1 MLKGLRKK
9 ANVLSL
15 GAISHPDDHTS
26 GSDNYEKVLK
36 QVHDFELALKA
47 MDYLLDDRTVEGVDL
62 LKQESLKPCDQPA
75 GIFPLA
81 LGVMNFIEA
90 TLGFEPEVMEKA
102 HKTLME
108 AESASLNNAKYNLKY
123 KLSTSHIY
131 PPGTEFQVTY
141 AESTLLC
148 ALVMLLKE
156 NNGMVE
162 GAKALFK
169 LRTAY
174 RTLDQ
179 IYKKINESDS
189 IFNKNISKLKAQ
201 SLNNYK
207 NLSNSDLPGFKLPKS
222 NESSSSSLHSSS
234 SDLKLIENLEK
245 VYLMRKARI
254 NGTNLEDNEDLF
266 TGLPSSFDFNLPP
279 SSSSVNLSVPSTS
292 VYSSLPRR
300 VASPIPSNSSS
311 KPVSDFKTTLY
322 DDDEDDDD
330 DDEDDEVFSDALET
344 PETNTPAFAT
354 TSSIMSSTVSS
365 LNSHPNTNKENHDN
379 NDNHLYVSTIDEFIH
394 SGVQLCFG
402 ILQLVL
408 SLIPPTIGKV
418 LSIVGFKGDRETGL
432 KLLWRTAITSR
443 NIHGDLALLCLL
455 VFYDGPVQFVDVG
468 FQLPGNEDSKI
479 KDIISLDGKVTVT
492 DSELKKIM
500 MNPALYTPQLLK
512 TARKCFPH
520 NALWLLQ
527 EGRILAA
534 QGKLYEAVDLM
545 QSFTDEEANVI
556 NMQQVEALLIFDRG
570 MFYAF
575 KHDFDAAARDFIRLI
590 DINSW
595 SKGVY
600 LFMAASCYLEK
611 YRLIK
616 MDLIKVEN
624 KEEEL
629 TKYEKLAQK
638 YFDLAPTYVPG
649 HGHNALKKKGGI
661 GGGSKKMPFDNF
673 LLRKINH
680 IEQRQKQ
687 HPNLSFVDCIGTSII
702 LELIYFWNGY
712 NRMQPR
718 ELEQTLKLLGYSGDV
733 NSELSANDDKTN
745 YAQIP
750 ETTDEA
756 MIRYFLQGLALRSMG
771 KVKEGLALI
780 DNHVISEYVIS
791 DQPQFKFTKM
801 VYSPYLYPTA
811 LYEKTMFIWIIR
823 TKLSSKVDIVHSV
836 HECKSWLKKAE
847 TVGDGDYEL
856 SNRTGMRIKAAG
868 DRLDQLGRM
877 G

>member
-1 MLKGLRKK
+1 MLKGLRKR

-15 GAISHPDDHTS
+15 GALGDGDEKVST
-26 GSDNYEKVLK
+26 SDNYEKVLK

-47 MDYLLDDRTVEGVDL
+47 MDFLLDDRTVEGTDL
-62 LKQESLKPCDQPA
+62 LKKESEKVSKQPT

-90 TLGFEPEVMEKA
+90 TLGFEPDVMDRA

-148 ALVMLLKE
+148 ALLMLLKE

-174 RTLDQ
+174 KTLDQ
-179 IYKKINESDS
+179 VYKKINESDA
-189 IFNKNISKLKAQ
+189 IFNKNINKLKMQ
-201 SLNNYK
+201 SLTNFK
-207 NLSNSDLPGFKLPKS
+207 NLSNSDLPGFKLP
-222 NESSSSSLHSSS
+222 ESRNSSTASLQSTTA
-234 SDLKLIENLEK
+234 DLKLIQNLEK
-245 VYLMRKARI
+245 IYLMRKARI
-254 NGTNLEDNEDLF
+254 NGTNLDDNDDLF
-266 TGLPSSFDFNLPP
+266 TGLPSTYNFNLPP
-279 SSSSVNLSVPSTS
+279 SNSTA
-292 VYSSLPRR
+292 SLP
-300 VASPIPSNSSS
+300 VTSNSSYSCLPKRGGSPILSS
-311 KPVSDFKTTLY
+311 KQPAAEFKVDL

-330 DDEDDEVFSDALET
+330 DDELFSDALDT
-344 PETNTPAFAT
+344 PETHTPVFPP
-354 TSSIMSSTVSS
+354 TSSMISSTVSS
-365 LNSHPNTNKENHDN
+365 IHSPANNSYDN
-379 NDNHLYVSTIDEFIH
+379 SDNHLYVSTIDEFIH

-402 ILQLVL
+402 ILQVVL
-408 SLIPPTIGKV
+408 SLIPPTIGAV

-468 FQLPGNEDSKI
+468 FQLPDNEDSKI
-479 KDIISLDGKVTVT
+479 KNVLSLDGKVTVT
-492 DSELKKIM
+492 DGELKKIM

-534 QGKLYEAVDLM
+534 QGQLYKAIDLM
-545 QSFTDEEANVI
+545 QSFTDDETNII

-575 KHDFDAAARDFIRLI
+575 KHDFDEAARDFIRLI

-616 MDLIKVEN
+616 MDLIQVDN

-629 TKYEKLAQK
+629 AKYEKLACK

-649 HGHNALKKKGGI
+649 HGHNASKKKGGI
-661 GGGSKKMPFDNF
+661 GGGSKKMPFDKF
-673 LLRKINH
+673 LLRKMSH
-680 IEQRQKQ
+680 IEQRKQ
-687 HPNLSFVDCIGTSII
+687 QNPNLSFIDCIGTSIV

-718 ELEQTLKLLGYSGDV
+718 ELEQSLTLLGYSGDV
-733 NSELSANDDKTN
+733 NTEFSANNDAIN
-745 YAQIP
+745 YSKFE
-750 ETTDEA
+750 ETVDES
-756 MIRYFLQGLALRSMG
+756 MIRYFLQGLVLRSMG
-771 KVKEGLALI
+771 KVNEGLALI
-780 DNHVISEYVIS
+780 DNHVLPQYIIA

-823 TKLSSKVDIVHSV
+823 TKMSSKVDVPHAV
-836 HECKSWLKKAE
+836 QECKSWLKKAE

-868 DRLDQLGRM
+868 DRLEQLKTM
-877 G
+877 A